1 MKKYLVTFIY
11 LFFMSL
17 PVLAITDSGLEH
29 MNMDWWKNFNDEY
42 LIQNLLKV
50 YENNYDLK
58 NAALKIQAN
67 EQVAKMQFAQELP
80 FVTFSA
86 DISRDLKAARQQ
98 FGEWQIPTYSQNN
111 FYFPITAGYEI
122 DIWGKNRLK
131 TKSKKQQLEMAKQ
144 ALFVFQVVCLFL
156 LN

>member
-17 PVLAITDSGLEH
+17 PVFAITDSGLEH
-29 MNMDWWKNFNDEY
+29 MNMDWWKNFNDEH

-86 DISRDLKAARQQ
+86 SPGNPPSGDGVLTLCI
-98 FGEWQIPTYSQNN
+98 
-111 FYFPITAGYEI
+111 
-122 DIWGKNRLK
+122 
-131 TKSKKQQLEMAKQ
+131 M
-144 ALFVFQVVCLFL
+144 
-156 LN
+156 

>member
-98 FGEWQIPTYSQNN
+98 FG
-111 FYFPITAGYEI
+111 
-122 DIWGKNRLK
+122 
-131 TKSKKQQLEMAKQ
+131 
-144 ALFVFQVVCLFL
+144 
-156 LN
+156 